1 MLRRLKAEVEKSLP
15 PKTETIL
22 YVGELYTYIYTYMNL
37 LGVAGKG
44 RVARKSVFKGS
55 LVKARANVV

>member
-22 YVGELYTYIYTYMNL
+22 YVGELYTYTYIHVPSWGGGTGAGGEQKRF
-37 LGVAGKG
+37 LGLTREGSGKC
-44 RVARKSVFKGS
+44 
-55 LVKARANVV
+55 